1 MNHTLPYQ
9 TLADA
14 VLLLHFA
21 IVLFIVGGFAFILV
35 GGLRGWALIR
45 KRWFRILHLLAIT
58 IVVAQAWLGE
68 LCPLTTLEVWL
79 RDKAH
84 EVTYS
89 GSFIEHWLQR
99 VLYYQAPSWV
109 FTLVYSAFGLAV
121 LLTWLYFPPSAEPSP
136 NKPKEDS

>member
-14 VLLLHFA
+14 VLLLHFG
-21 IVLFIVGGFAFILV
+21 IVLFIVGGLAFILV
-35 GGLRGWALIR
+35 GGLRGWHFIR
-45 KRWFRILHLLAIT
+45 KRWFRILHLLAIA

-68 LCPLTTLEVWL
+68 LCPLTTLEMWL
-79 RDKAH
+79 RASAQ

-109 FTLVYSAFGLAV
+109 FTMVYTAFGLAV
-121 LLTWLYFPPSAEPSP
+121 LFAWWYFPPSKKP
-136 NKPKEDS
+136 NTDKPT

>member
-1 MNHTLPYQ
+1 MSYALPYQ
-9 TLADA
+9 ILADA

-21 IVLFIVGGFAFILV
+21 IVLFNVGGLAFILV
-35 GGLRGWALIR
+35 GGLRGWPLVR

-68 LCPLTTLEVWL
+68 LCPLTTLEMWL
-79 RDKAH
+79 RDSAN

-121 LLTWLYFPPSAEPSP
+121 LLTWWYFPPSAEPSP
-136 NKPKEDS
+136 DKPRDSA

>member
-1 MNHTLPYQ
+1 
-9 TLADA
+9 
-14 VLLLHFA
+14 VLLLHFG
-21 IVLFIVGGFAFILV
+21 IVLFIVGGLAFILF

-68 LCPLTTLEVWL
+68 LCPLTTLEMWL

-84 EVTYS
+84 EVTYT

-121 LLTWLYFPPSAEPSP
+121 LLTWWYFPPSTESSHD
-136 NKPKEDS
+136 KPRDDD